1 MSRADLLRSA
11 VKALASGVD
20 VVRPRR
26 AGVVVLIYHSVGG
39 ASGLQLDLPK
49 DLFARQMSELAAA
62 GNVVPLDVALA
73 QLEQGRPDPGRECVV
88 LTFDDGTV
96 DFVEHAVPVLAEH
109 GLPATLYVATAFVE
123 EQRPFDY
130 GVRPLSWNAL
140 ADACTTGL
148 VDVGS
153 HTHTHALL
161 DRVDPAV
168 AADELD
174 RSIALIEDRLGRP
187 ARDFAYPKAVPAS
200 HAVEAAVRARFRSA
214 ALAGTR
220 PNRPGATDPHRLARS
235 PIQAADG
242 LVWFR
247 RKAAGGMA
255 LEDDL
260 RRLLNR
266 TRYAGRVS

>member
-1 MSRADLLRSA
+1 MSRGDVLRSA
-11 VKALASGVD
+11 VKALASGAD
-20 VVRPRR
+20 VVRPARS
-26 AGVVVLIYHSVGG
+26 GVVVLIYHSVGG

-49 DLFARQMSELAAA
+49 DLFARQMSELAAS
-62 GNVVPLDVALA
+62 GNVVPLEVALA
-73 QLEQGRPDPGRECVV
+73 QVEQRRSDPGRVSVV

-109 GLPATLYVATAFVE
+109 GLPATLYLATAFVE

-130 GVRPLSWNAL
+130 GTRPLSWSAL

-168 AADELD
+168 ATDELD

-187 ARDFAYPKAVPAS
+187 VRDFAYPKAVPPS
-200 HAVEAAVRARFRSA
+200 LAVEEAVRARFRSA

-235 PIQAADG
+235 PIQAGDG

-266 TRYAGRVS
+266 ARYAGRDS